1 MSAERTEL
9 LSINLAR
16 TTALSNPAGM
26 IKDRYGKAI
35 FPENSITV
43 FDTALDYDSEL
54 FEDTVGLKLR
64 DFDRDR
70 YSSAYEADFGA
81 GADWPTVAYEVL
93 NSLVPFSAIAAAF
106 FYGDRIEKSA
116 LAWKRMAVGLLSCIP
131 RQGYTDANGAAL
143 LALDKVFELTKSSD
157 VRLLA
162 YTWVDEEVM
171 FFDEPDKAKAAFE
184 TIAKLDKIETREKQ
198 FGVGLHSPPTF
209 LFKFETDNRQ
219 VLAAVEQDK
228 VRLTWV

>member
-1 MSAERTEL
+1 M
-9 LSINLAR
+9 
-16 TTALSNPAGM
+16 M

-35 FPENSITV
+35 LTENSITV
-43 FDTALDYDSEL
+43 FDTDLNYDSEL

-81 GADWPTVAYEVL
+81 GADWPAVAYEVL
-93 NSLVPFSAIAAAF
+93 SSLVPFSAIAAAF

-116 LAWKRMAVGLLSCIP
+116 LAWKRMAISLLSCIP

-143 LALDKVFELTKSSD
+143 LALDKVFDFTSSSN

-162 YTWVDEEVM
+162 YTWVDEEVV
-171 FFDEPDKAKAAFE
+171 FFAEPDKAKAAFE
-184 TIAKLDKIETREKQ
+184 TIAKLNEIESRERQ
-198 FGVGLHSPPTF
+198 FGVGLRSPPTF
-209 LFKFETDNRQ
+209 LFKFETDIGQ
-219 VLAAVEQDK
+219 VLAAVRQDK
-228 VRLTWV
+228 VCLTKV